1 MSQFWGSIS
10 EYPMEKGLNCENHQ
24 CLFCG
29 NIFLGFWKHDYE
41 KKTHVECS
49 RCGAS
54 YDVRLDRTSPSVNT
68 IIR

>member
-10 EYPMEKGLNCENHQ
+10 EYSMEKGLNCENHQ

-41 KKTHVECS
+41 K
-49 RCGAS
+49 RMWNA
-54 YDVRLDRTSPSVNT
+54 LDAGHLTMFD
-68 IIR
+68 